1 METDKKTGP
10 YGPALWDRSPVWS
23 QKKLDWTIWSGLRLD
38 SSYAYMHIS
47 KLLDSI
53 KDYYNDFILYP

>member
-1 METDKKTGP
+1 METDKKTGL
-10 YGPALWDRSPVWS
+10 YGPALWDHSPVRS
-23 QKKLDWTIWSGLRLD
+23 QKKLDWTIQSGLRLD

-47 KLLDSI
+47 KLLDST